1 MTFNEYRQ
9 HDALGLAELVKKGA
23 VTPEAL
29 LELAI
34 QRTEAINPSINA
46 VIHKLYDEA
55 RAAAPKVDHKAPF
68 AGVPF
73 LVKDLGAEIQGAPR
87 HIGTKGYQRY
97 VSTFDSFAVQKM
109 RAAGLVVF
117 GKTNVPELGL
127 APFTEPKLHGPSLN
141 PWNTAHSTGGS
152 SGGSAAAVAAGIT
165 PLATANDGGGS
176 IRIPA
181 SCCGLVGLKT
191 SRGRISWA
199 PIYGEMWSGA
209 AVEGCVSRSVRDS
222 AAYLDAVAAP
232 APGDPYP
239 FQKPERPY
247 LQEVGAPPGVL
258 RIAWSTAHTLG
269 GAVDEACIKAVQ
281 KAVDML
287 RHEGHQ
293 VEEAAL
299 PFEETDLT
307 EAFITI
313 VAAEVAADLELMG
326 QFLGRK
332 VRPSDVEPE
341 TFALGLLGRAFSG
354 ADYALAKRRWNDV
367 CRRVGAF
374 HERYDVLV
382 TPVLPRRPIRTGTL
396 QSTSSERGLLAI
408 VNTLRLGAVMKS
420 TFNQSARKIYDYLP
434 WTPFANITGQPS
446 LSLPLYR
453 TTEENLPVGVMC
465 TARVGEDAL
474 LFRLAG
480 QLEKMERW
488 MEDVPG

>member
-23 VTPEAL
+23 VTPQDL

-55 RAAAPKVDHKAPF
+55 RAAAPKIDRSAPF

-73 LVKDLGAEIQGAPR
+73 LVKDLGVEVTGAPR
-87 HIGTKGYQRY
+87 HIGTKGYRNY
-97 VSTFDSFAVQKM
+97 RSTFDSFAVQRM
-109 RAAGLVVF
+109 RAAGLVLF

-165 PLATANDGGGS
+165 PIATANDGGGS

-181 SCCGLVGLKT
+181 SCCGLVGMKS
-191 SRGRISWA
+191 SRGLVSWS
-199 PIYGEMWSGA
+199 PLYGDMWNGA
-209 AVEGCVSRSVRDS
+209 VVEGCVSRSVRDS
-222 AAYLDAVAAP
+222 AAYLDAIVAP

-239 FQKPERPY
+239 FPKPERPY
-247 LQEVGAPPGVL
+247 LQEVGAAPGVL
-258 RIAWSTAHTLG
+258 RVAWSTAHTLG
-269 GAVDEACIKAVQ
+269 GPVDEACVKAVQ

-287 RHEGHQ
+287 RHAGHQ
-293 VEEAAL
+293 VEEVAP
-299 PFEETDLT
+299 PFIDTDLT

-313 VAAEVAADLELMG
+313 VASEVAADLALMG
-326 QFLGRK
+326 QYLGRK

-341 TFALGLLGRAFSG
+341 TFALGLLGRAFTGSE
-354 ADYALAKRRWNDV
+354 YALAKRRWNEV

-374 HERYDVLV
+374 HEQYDVLV
-382 TPVLPRRPIRTGTL
+382 MPVLPRRPIRTGTL
-396 QSTSSERGLLAI
+396 QSTAAERALLSV
-408 VNTLRLGAVMKS
+408 VNGLRLRSAMKI
-420 TFNQSARKIYDYLP
+420 TLDQLARKVYDYLP

-446 LSLPLYR
+446 ISLPLYR
-453 TTEENLPVGVMC
+453 TAEENLPVGVMF
-465 TARVGEDAL
+465 TGRIGEDGL
-474 LFRLAG
+474 LFRLAA

-488 MEDVPG
+488 LEEVPA